1 MDAREDGAAAGL
13 PALEDLRE
21 LVRLIGGYRI
31 SQAIYVAVELGLAD
45 LLADEPKRAD
55 DLAQATGMHEE
66 SLYRVLRFLAA
77 VGVLAELPS
86 RRFTLTQLGTALRR
100 DIPGS
105 PSWNARI
112 WLDRF
117 QWEPWGELLH
127 CVKTGQPAFERRHG
141 MRLFEYL
148 QRNPDLSQRFD
159 EAMNANTVRDG
170 LALAKSYDF
179 SGIDTL
185 ADIGGGQGLLL
196 ASLLEAYPIM
206 RGVLFD
212 RPQVVAHAPSVL
224 SAAGVSDRCTV
235 IAGDF
240 FEGVPPGASAYLLSH
255 IVHDWADQD
264 ATRILRNCR
273 IAGGRGGTVL
283 VFERLIE
290 PDSASE
296 MSVLHIDLEMMVN
309 VGGLER
315 TKDQFQSVFSEAG
328 LNLARVIPI
337 AGTAGHVMLEG
348 VAMG

>member
-1 MDAREDGAAAGL
+1 MGSTTSSTSAALTAPPLNTEPLGPKPSGPGL
-13 PALEDLRE
+13 RSPAWPL
-21 LVRLIGGYRI
+21 GYRRWYTQP
-31 SQAIYVAVELGLAD
+31 SCALPRP
-45 LLADEPKRAD
+45 EPIK
-55 DLAQATGMHEE
+55 
-66 SLYRVLRFLAA
+66 
-77 VGVLAELPS
+77 
-86 RRFTLTQLGTALRR
+86 LTV
-100 DIPGS
+100 P
-105 PSWNARI
+105 
-112 WLDRF
+112 
-117 QWEPWGELLH
+117 
-127 CVKTGQPAFERRHG
+127 
-141 MRLFEYL
+141 

-159 EAMNANTVRDG
+159 EAMNANTARDG
-170 LALAKSYDF
+170 LALAKSYNF
-179 SGIDTL
+179 SGVDTL
-185 ADIGGGQGLLL
+185 ADIGGGRGLLL

-255 IVHDWADQD
+255 IVHDWADED

-273 IAGGRGGTVL
+273 IAGGRGGKVL

-348 VAMG
+348 V